1 MVLWQP
7 LVLFTSV
14 SLLDLVELVNTY
26 YTQGHI
32 IVVFVDILI
41 SLWMYI

>member
-1 MVLWQP
+1 MANVGVIYECK
-7 LVLFTSV
+7 LV
-14 SLLDLVELVNTY
+14 LVELVNTY